1 MDQAVTR
8 RLLTGATR
16 VHSQARPCVSTGGQS
31 VLKMLPECVRC
42 RCEFIVSG
50 RKGPNHPGYTHS
62 TPHTN
67 LDATHWY
74 FVDEQETFF
83 ITTCMLL

>member
-8 RLLTGATR
+8 RLLTGAPR
-16 VHSQARPCVSTGGQS
+16 PQSQARPHESAGGQI

-42 RCEFIVSG
+42 RCELIVSG

-74 FVDEQETFF
+74 FVDEQWTFF
-83 ITTCMLL
+83 ITTRMLF